1 MAKTLSSAI
10 GVDLGRYSLKS
21 VLLHKKS
28 GNRYVITNFASMPVN
43 DAVERTPET
52 LGAEIKALVK
62 QMGGSAKGC
71 AVAVSSPDALMRIIE
86 QPETP
91 PELLRDALRMNGATL
106 MNQDCKNFVLDCV
119 DCEKGAVT
127 DSATAQAANGPVPQR
142 RYLVAGLPRTEIAQL
157 SQTFEAGG
165 LGNVAAVQLAPV
177 TVFNAFE
184 FAQKEVFDNHSF
196 FLIDFGHLSSTMMIG
211 ARRELSLI
219 RSVEFGGKSLVEAL
233 CGLSGESPE
242 TVLSALSAEDEV
254 MVEYA
259 RMALM
264 ALTREIGSSI
274 GFYEGRQEEMISQIW
289 VSGGL
294 ARNATLLRLL
304 GEELRMPCQP
314 WVALERCEL
323 NVSPSQKARL
333 AEEMLDYSVACGA
346 AAQLL
351 NA

>member
-21 VLLHKKS
+21 VLLQKK
-28 GNRYVITNFASMPVN
+28 GANRYVLTHFASMPVN
-43 DAVERTPET
+43 DAERTPESM
-52 LGAEIKALVK
+52 GAQIKALIK
-62 QMGGSAKGC
+62 HMGGSAKGC
-71 AVAVSSPDALMRIIE
+71 AVAVNSPDALVRIIE

-91 PELLRDALRMNGATL
+91 PEILRDALRLNGTAL
-106 MNQDCKNFVLDCV
+106 MNQDCRNFVLDCV
-119 DCEKGAVT
+119 DCEMAAAAPQT
-127 DSATAQAANGPVPQR
+127 QSATSPVAQR
-142 RYLVAGLPRTEIAQL
+142 RYLVAGLPRAEVAQL
-157 SQTFEAGG
+157 SRVFEMGG
-165 LGNVAAVQLAPV
+165 LDNVSAVQLAPV
-177 TVFNAFE
+177 TIFNAFE
-184 FAQKEVFDNHSF
+184 FAQKEVFDNQAF

-219 RSVEFGGKSLVEAL
+219 RSVDFGGKSLVEAL

-242 TVLSALSAEDEV
+242 TVLSALAQEDEV

-274 GFYEGRQEEMISQIW
+274 GFYEGRREETISQIW

-294 ARNATLLRLL
+294 ARNGTLLRLL

-314 WVALERCEL
+314 WVAIERCEI
-323 NVSPSQKARL
+323 NVSSSKRAQL
-333 AEEMLDYSVACGA
+333 AEEMLDYSIACGA

>member
-1 MAKTLSSAI
+1 MAKTLTSAI

-21 VLLHKKS
+21 VLLQKKS
-28 GNRYVITNFASMPVN
+28 GDRYVVTHFASMPVTE
-43 DAVERTPET
+43 AVERTPEM
-52 LGAEIKALVK
+52 LGSEIKALMN

-71 AVAVSSPDALMRIIE
+71 AVAVSSPGALMRIIE

-91 PELLRDALRMNGATL
+91 PEILRDALRLNGAAL
-106 MNQDCKNFVLDCV
+106 MNQDCRNFVLDCV
-119 DCEKGAVT
+119 DCELPAE
-127 DSATAQAANGPVPQR
+127 APAANASVAQR
-142 RYLVAGLPRTEIAQL
+142 RYLVAGLPRTEI
-157 SQTFEAGG
+157 SQFTQSFEIGG
-165 LGNVAAVQLAPV
+165 LGNVTNLQLAPLV
-177 TVFNAFE
+177 VFNAFE
-184 FAQKEVFDNHSF
+184 FAQPEAFNSQAF
-196 FLIDFGHLSSTMMIG
+196 FLIDFGHAASTMMIG

-219 RSVEFGGKSLVEAL
+219 RNVEFGGKSFVESL
-233 CGLSGESPE
+233 CGLSGEGAE
-242 TVLSALSAEDEV
+242 TVLSALANEDEV

-274 GFYEGRQEEMISQIW
+274 GFYEGRREETISQIW

-304 GEELRMPCQP
+304 GEELRMPCQT

-323 NVSPSQKARL
+323 NVSSSKRAQL
-333 AEEMLDYSVACGA
+333 AEEMLDYSIACGA

>member
-21 VLLHKKS
+21 VLLQKK
-28 GNRYVITNFASMPVN
+28 GANRYIITHFASMPVN
-43 DAVERTPET
+43 DAVERTPEAM
-52 LGAEIKALVK
+52 GAQIKALVK
-62 QMGGSAKGC
+62 HMGGTAKGT
-71 AVAVSSPDALMRIIE
+71 AVAVSSPDALVRIIE

-91 PELLRDALRMNGATL
+91 PEILRDALRLNGTTL
-106 MNQDCKNFVLDCV
+106 MNQDCRNFVLDCV
-119 DCEKGAVT
+119 DCELPAPT
-127 DSATAQAANGPVPQR
+127 PQTPSANAPVPQR
-142 RYLVAGLPRTEIAQL
+142 RYLVAGLPRAEVAQF
-157 SQTFEAGG
+157 SKVFEMGG
-165 LGNVAAVQLAPV
+165 LTNVAAVQLAPV

-184 FAQKEVFDNHSF
+184 FAQKEVFDKQAF

-219 RSVEFGGKSLVEAL
+219 RSVDFGGKSLVEAL

-242 TVLSALSAEDEV
+242 TVLSALAQEDEV

-274 GFYEGRQEEMISQIW
+274 GFYEGRREETISQIW

-314 WVALERCEL
+314 WVAVERCEV
-323 NVSPSQKARL
+323 NVSSSKRAQL
-333 AEEMLDYSVACGA
+333 AEEMLDYSIACGA

>member
-21 VLLHKKS
+21 VLLQKKS
-28 GNRYVITNFASMPVN
+28 GNRYVITHFASMPVN
-43 DAVERTPET
+43 DAVERTPES
-52 LGAEIKALVK
+52 LGAQIKALVK
-62 QMGGSAKGC
+62 HMGGTAKGC
-71 AVAVSSPDALMRIIE
+71 AVAVSSPDALVRIIE

-91 PELLRDALRMNGATL
+91 PEILREALRLNGTAL
-106 MNQDCKNFVLDCV
+106 MNQDCRGFVLDCV
-119 DCEKGAVT
+119 DCEMPAPAPQT
-127 DSATAQAANGPVPQR
+127 TAANAPVAQR
-142 RYLVAGLPRTEIAQL
+142 RYLVAGLPRAEVTQLAQV
-157 SQTFEAGG
+157 FEMGG

-184 FAQKEVFDNHSF
+184 FAQKEVFVNQAF

-219 RSVEFGGKSLVEAL
+219 RSVDFGGKSLVEAL

-242 TVLSALSAEDEV
+242 TVLSALAQEDEV

-274 GFYEGRQEEMISQIW
+274 GFYEGRREETISQIW

-294 ARNATLLRLL
+294 ARNTTLLRLL

-314 WVALERCEL
+314 WVAVERCEVH
-323 NVSPSQKARL
+323 VSSSKRAQL
-333 AEEMLDYSVACGA
+333 AEEMLDYSIACGA